1 MEIFDF
7 LKKKKDSIG
16 ALITNSD
23 INCPQV
29 KENLIEKSLTL
40 YFEIGSHFD
49 FTSDK

>member
-1 MEIFDF
+1 MGIFDF

-16 ALITNSD
+16 SLITNSD

-29 KENLIEKSLTL
+29 KENLIEKSLTP